1 MERPIFWIGTSL
13 TDLKAFPVEARKEAG
28 YQLHLVQTGQDP
40 DDWKPFSDIG
50 KGVRE
55 IRITD
60 TSSIFRI
67 LYLAKFKEGICVLHS
82 FQKKTQKT
90 RKQDMDIARTRYQAI
105 ISNRITR

>member
-60 TSSIFRI
+60 SSGIFRI
-67 LYLAKFKEGICVLHS
+67 MYLAKFNESIYVLHS

-90 RKQDMDIARTRYQAI
+90 RKQDIDIARTRYKAI
-105 ISNRITR
+105 NSTWVTR

>member
-13 TDLKAFPVEARKEAG
+13 ADLKAFPLEVRKEAG
-28 YQLHLVQTGQDP
+28 FQLHVVQTGQAP
-40 DDWKPFSDIG
+40 DDWKPFNDIG

-60 TSSIFRI
+60 SSGIFRI
-67 LYLAKFKEGICVLHS
+67 MYLAKFKEGIYVLHS

-90 RKQDMDIARTRYQAI
+90 RKQDIDIAKIRYQAI
-105 ISNRITR
+105 ISTRLTR

>member
-13 TDLKAFPVEARKEAG
+13 ANLKAFPLEARKEAG
-28 YQLHLVQTGQDP
+28 YQLHLVQNGQDP

-50 KGVRE
+50 SGVRE

-60 TSSIFRI
+60 SSGIFRI
-67 LYLAKFKEGICVLHS
+67 MYLAKFKEGIYVLHG

-90 RKQDMDIARTRYQAI
+90 RKQDIDIARTRYQAI
-105 ISNRITR
+105 ISTRVTR